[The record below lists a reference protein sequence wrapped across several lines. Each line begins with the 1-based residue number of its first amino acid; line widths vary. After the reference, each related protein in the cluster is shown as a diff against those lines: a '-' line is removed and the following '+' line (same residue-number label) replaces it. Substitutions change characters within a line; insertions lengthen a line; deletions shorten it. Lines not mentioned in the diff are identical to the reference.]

1 MISNILAKIA
11 DAVKNHQKDI
21 FLGFCIILI
30 SIIGFNLGKL
40 NALNKTPTQTD
51 EKATIYLTPAGTP
64 VSGTPKPL
72 NTKYRIPNTDP
83 RVVASKAS
91 TSKKYHFTWCPGAK
105 KIKEANKLWFT
116 NESLAQKAGYT
127 LAGNCQ

>member
-1 MISNILAKIA
+1 MNILAKIG
-11 DAVKNHQKDI
+11 DMVKKYQKDI

-30 SIIGFNLGKL
+30 AVIGFNLGRL
-40 NALNKTPTQTD
+40 NAPIKTQIKTSGQADIYPVKIPPDPIQNKIKATPTQ
-51 EKATIYLTPAGTP
+51 
-64 VSGTPKPL
+64 PKDL
-72 NTKYRIPNTDP
+72 

-105 KIKEANKLWFT
+105 KIKEANKLWFD
-116 NESLAQKAGYT
+116 NESAAQKAGYT